1 MLSPAPNPNSGIY
14 KSAVLLATLG
24 ADLAASVLSHMDER
38 EVELLVREMAR
49 LGRIPA
55 AERDRVL
62 EEFRHRLMQDSGA
75 VGGVDMARQMLE
87 QAMGAEKARE
97 ILGGLEP
104 AQSAAPP
111 LALLL
116 EATTLDSLAALVAD
130 EHPQLVA
137 LLIGQLAVER
147 AATVLAALPL
157 EMRGEVAARLA
168 EMEAPSSMAVEHL
181 ERYLLEKL
189 NSRQSARREE
199 VGGPKRVADIL
210 GRMRRSVETT
220 VLEALEQQAPMIAQK
235 VHQYRFSFEHVLKL
249 EGRALQRV
257 LRDVEA
263 DTLRLA
269 MKGLDEEQQ
278 QIIYSNMSE
287 RAAERLREDLESTGP
302 TRLRDVESAQ
312 QMMVEIARGLAD
324 SGEIQIALG
333 GGGGEEEGE
342 DDVFV

>member
-1 MLSPAPNPNSGIY
+1 MLECHPNPDSGIY
-14 KSAVLLATLG
+14 KSAVLLVTLG
-24 ADLAASVLSHMDER
+24 PDLAAQVLSHLGER
-38 EVELLVREMAR
+38 EVELLVREMAH
-49 LGRIPA
+49 LGHIPA
-55 AERDRVL
+55 GERDRVL
-62 EEFRHRLMQDSGA
+62 EEFRHRLMQDSGT
-75 VGGVDMARQMLE
+75 VGGADIARRMLE
-87 QAMGAEKARE
+87 AAVGAEKAQQ
-97 ILGGLEP
+97 ILGELEP
-104 AQSAAPP
+104 SKSSAAPP

-116 EATTLDSLAALVAD
+116 EATTLESLAALVAD

-147 AATVLAALPL
+147 AATVLAALPP

-189 NSRQSARREE
+189 SSRQSARRDE

-220 VLEALEQQAPMIAQK
+220 VLQALEQQSPAIAQK
-235 VHQYRFSFEHVLKL
+235 VHQFRFSFEHVLQL

-278 QIIYSNMSE
+278 QIIYANMSE
-287 RAAERLREDLESTGP
+287 RAAERLREDLDSTGP

-312 QMMVEIARGLAD
+312 QLMVEIARTLAD
-324 SGEIQIALG
+324 SGEIQIVAG
-333 GGGGEEEGE
+333 GGDEEGE
-342 DDVFV
+342 EDVFV